1 MPVFDRIRLNLKFR
15 HRSFQRYR
23 SHQKI
28 FLELGDTA
36 PQSWTHFGKIMKIQD
51 PSTDF
56 QWKFNENHQES
67 VQIMK
72 NLEKNDVLQKVFTRD
87 IGAQSFARLHIRQA
101 SSYIHF
107 PLSKFLFFLKFSFF
121 LTFSDGFWIFVAW
134 KKWNFSAKPWVSTK
148 MYEVANTKSS
158 RKAIKNQNFKKTK
171 ILTGENVYKVMPTK
185 YEVARTIE
193 LRYLA

>member
-1 MPVFDRIRLNLKFR
+1 MVPVPTKNIHWAWRYSSSKLNKFR
-15 HRSFQRYR
+15 
-23 SHQKI
+23 
-28 FLELGDTA
+28 
-36 PQSWTHFGKIMKIQD
+36 KIMKIQD

-72 NLEKNDVLQKVFTRD
+72 NLEKNDVLQKVFY
-87 IGAQSFARLHIRQA
+87 ARYR
-101 SSYIHF
+101 SSIVRATSYSTSIILYTF
-107 PLSKFLFFLKFSFF
+107 SPVKIFVFLKFSFF

-158 RKAIKNQNFKKTK
+158 RKARKNQNFQKTK
-171 ILTGENVYKVMPTK
+171 KLTVENVYKVMPTK